1 MNRDVAF
8 FSKIPKLLENYLF
21 CTDEKMCRSIQSAF
35 DLKIYAI
42 KNMTFPSIIEELCK
56 RLHAALQQLCGKKY
70 EIILVDDEHAY
81 KSQLSYSSTAYILTY
96 ILT

>member
-56 RLHAALQQLCGKKY
+56 KA
-70 EIILVDDEHAY
+70 EIIKNH
-81 KSQLSYSSTAYILTY
+81 SQNEIERLLTK
-96 ILT
+96 IEDLEKNFAFKCLRIFVLMKMS